1 MKVIPLPIIKK
12 KAGGLDS
19 WESWPVL
26 FLMKNTGYNLCL
38 NWLENPPVAVSWDP

>member
-1 MKVIPLPIIKK
+1 MKVTPLPIIKK

-26 FLMKNTGYNLCL
+26 ILMKNTGYSLYL
-38 NWLENPPVAVSWDP
+38 NWLDNPPVTTSWGP